1 MKKKQSG
8 ATKDATSELKDE
20 YLEIQAILIQVNKK
34 YRPIKKLKPIKN
46 PIYVATPLP
55 PLNFNQIGKI

>member
-8 ATKDATSELKDE
+8 ATKDATNELTDE
-20 YLEIQAILIQVNKK
+20 YLEIQATIIQVNKK
-34 YRPIKKLKPIKN
+34 NSPIRKFKPIKK
-46 PIYVATPLP
+46 PIYVATPFP

>member
-8 ATKDATSELKDE
+8 ATKDAANELNDE
-20 YLEIQAILIQVNKK
+20 YLEIQATIIQVNKK
-34 YRPIKKLKPIKN
+34 HSPIRKLKPNKK

>member
-1 MKKKQSG
+1 MGGINIAIK
-8 ATKDATSELKDE
+8 ELKEE
-20 YLEIQAILIQVNKK
+20 YFVIMATVNHA
-34 YRPIKKLKPIKN
+34 IKKEKQINGFVPNKN